1 MKLKVSKVDL
11 EGLLTIL
18 TDLWEKGV
26 DFIDIE
32 LSEDNDKRIAVFFQ
46 EDYLSKD
53 AKISLDNEPTDIKD
67 IDNIND
73 LI

>member
-11 EGLLTIL
+11 EGLLAIL

-26 DFIDIE
+26 DYIDIE
-32 LSEDNDKRIAVFFQ
+32 LSEDNDKRISVFFQ
-46 EDYLSKD
+46 EDYLSED
-53 AKISLDNEPTDIKD
+53 AKIILDDEPTDIKD
-67 IDNIND
+67 IDDIND

>member
-11 EGLLTIL
+11 EGLLSIL

-26 DFIDIE
+26 DYIDIE
-32 LSEDNDKRIAVFFQ
+32 LSEDNDKRISVFFQ
-46 EDYLSKD
+46 EDYLSED
-53 AKISLDNEPTDIKD
+53 AKIILDDEPTDIKD
-67 IDNIND
+67 IDDIND

>member
-53 AKISLDNEPTDIKD
+53 AKIILDDEPTDIKD

>member
-53 AKISLDNEPTDIKD
+53 AKIILDNEPTDIKD